1 MLTKTQLFTIVPKWR
16 SCTKM
21 GQQYDI
27 RLFCHDISMQL
38 HVVHS
43 RQQFLNA
50 SCLTKSHCLIRG
62 FEYCRINVMLIL
74 DEIFIINIA
83 YFLFSSSKLVKQ
95 CFVELLY
102 RMTKIRF
109 LHVLSQINQIHIK
122 TSRECMFWS
131 ICC

>member
-1 MLTKTQLFTIVPKWR
+1 
-16 SCTKM
+16 
-21 GQQYDI
+21 
-27 RLFCHDISMQL
+27 MQL
-38 HVVHS
+38 QVVHS

-50 SCLTKSHCLIRG
+50 SCLTKSHWLMCG
-62 FEYCRINVMLIL
+62 FEYGKINVMLIL

-83 YFLFSSSKLVKQ
+83 YFLFSSSKLVTY

-102 RMTKIRF
+102 RMTKIRY
-109 LHVLSQINQIHIK
+109 LHVLIQINQIHIK